1 MTDPYKVLGI
11 SPQASDE
18 EVKTAY
24 RKLSQQYHPD
34 HHADSVMEEI
44 ANQKMAEINAAYDQ
58 IMNMRRSGTTYQNSN
73 SSYTD
78 IRSMIE
84 NGNYTAADNILEQNR
99 NDAQTHFLHFS
110 DFICS
115 FYNRRI
121 FIDKEEEICKS
132 LRHLQK
138 LPEKR
143 NFQLC
148 YILASL

>member
-99 NDAQTHFLHFS
+99 NDANAEWNFLKGCLLYTS
-110 DFICS
+110 PSPRD
-115 FYNRRI
+115 
-121 FIDKEEEICKS
+121 
-132 LRHLQK
+132 
-138 LPEKR
+138 
-143 NFQLC
+143 
-148 YILASL
+148 

>member
-99 NDAQTHFLHFS
+99 NDANAEWNFS
-110 DFICS
+110 KVR
-115 FYNRRI
+115 YA
-121 FIDKEEEICKS
+121 
-132 LRHLQK
+132 
-138 LPEKR
+138 
-143 NFQLC
+143 FQEVG
-148 YILASL
+148 